1 MAYEYGAKEPEKLK
15 IQDMTPREK
24 ELLIES
30 DTFCM
35 LPWMHLHAYPDGRAY
50 PCCFAFDPYPVGD
63 LNKQSLKE
71 VFNGD
76 KMKEMRVRMLNNQK
90 SRACAKCYD
99 QEKSGFFSLRLSSNK
114 HFGHNIPLVHNT
126 LPNGEADFLK
136 LM

>member
-1 MAYEYGAKEPEKLK
+1 MAYDYGAKEPEKLK
-15 IQDMTPREK
+15 IKDMTSKQK
-24 ELLIES
+24 ELLINSE
-30 DTFCM
+30 TFCM

-76 KMKEMRVRMLNNQK
+76 KMKQMRTNMLTGK
-90 SRACAKCYD
+90 KCKECIKCYD

-114 HFGHNIPLVHNT
+114 HFGHNINLVDST
-126 LPNGEADFLK
+126 QPDGQADL
-136 LM
+136 

>member
-15 IQDMTPREK
+15 IKDMTPREK

-30 DTFCM
+30 DLSVCCHGCTY
-35 LPWMHLHAYPDGRAY
+35 MHIQTAGHI
-50 PCCFAFDPYPVGD
+50 PCCFSFDPYPVGD

-76 KMKEMRVRMLNNQK
+76 KMKELRVRMLNNKK
-90 SRACAKCYD
+90 SRECMKCYD

-114 HFGHNIPLVHNT
+114 HFGHNSPW
-126 LPNGEADFLK
+126 
-136 LM
+136 